1 MIKVKIKKDSDIVA
15 KIVLIDKENKILFLK
30 RSDFHKK
37 HPGEL
42 DLPGGHLKEDE
53 SLSKG
58 LAREVKEETG
68 LDIKNPI
75 YFKKVG
81 NKHFYYGKCTSKD
94 IKLSKEH
101 SDHGFYDKS
110 ELDPSKKFE
119 KIAIEVME
127 KIEND

>member
-75 YFKKVG
+75 YFKTAA
-81 NKHFYYGKCTSKD
+81 YGHMGRD
-94 IKLSKEH
+94 
-101 SDHGFYDKS
+101 
-110 ELDPSKKFE
+110 SKKE
-119 KIAIEVME
+119 KYTLKKQQVGKSNQNLNCGCNQNPCIRKSIF
-127 KIEND
+127 K